1 MRGNPLP
8 FDVDMDLVDSAEG
21 SVSDFSDENKAK
33 QLFPV
38 GPDPLFHTTKS
49 TPLTTLP

>member
-8 FDVDMDLVDSAEG
+8 FDVDLDLVDGAEG
-21 SVSDFSDENKAK
+21 SVTDASDENKAK

-38 GPDPLFHTTKS
+38 SSS
-49 TPLTTLP
+49 TS